1 MLKYFFYD
9 MDDTL
14 VDTRGNWIG
23 AIKEYLS
30 LQGLPCSEEIIVSCL
45 GKNCRDICI
54 SIDARY
60 GHIGKGNVERHADVF
75 RKCLI
80 DQFNRKMPN
89 EIRGAGRFLGL
100 MNGSVGQYIVSGSPI
115 KIIDHVIRHNGWSPY
130 IAGFSSSETVP
141 RGKPDP
147 RIYDDMRERLGA
159 KRDECL
165 IFEDSPVG
173 VEAARRAGIRTVCVN
188 PHVSVDKSAF
198 LLCSVADFLAL
209 IDGNT
214 IGDLLRLESSHELN

>member
-23 AIKEYLS
+23 AIREYLS
-30 LQGLPCSEEIIVSCL
+30 LQGLPCSEEFIVSCL

-54 SIDARY
+54 GIDARY
-60 GHIGKGNVERHADVF
+60 SHIGNDDVERHADIF

-80 DQFNRKMPN
+80 DQFNRKMPD
-89 EIRGAGRFLGL
+89 EIPGAGRFLSL
-100 MNGSVGQYIVSGSPI
+100 MNGSVGQYIVSGSPLQ
-115 KIIDHVIRHNGWSPY
+115 IIENVIRYNGWSSY

-141 RGKPDP
+141 KGKPDP

-159 KRDECL
+159 KREECL
-165 IFEDSPVG
+165 IFEDSPAG

-188 PHVSVDKSAF
+188 PHVPVGKSAF
-198 LLCSVADFLAL
+198 LLNSVADFLAL

-214 IGDLLRLESSHELN
+214 IGDLLGLESGHELN